1 MMETSSMLNPNRNML
16 ELFINFKYLPLSM
29 INPQLHIKI
38 KTHHSKSYKNP
49 NKSSINTNDSSLI
62 NNPHL
67 KSKNKS
73 KHPKSQLIQDSFHYT
88 PPNS

>member
-1 MMETSSMLNPNRNML
+1 MMETSSTLNLNRNML
-16 ELFINFKYLPLSM
+16 ELFINSNYLPLSM

-49 NKSSINTNDSSLI
+49 KKLNINTNDSSLI
-62 NNPHL
+62 NNPLL

-73 KHPKSQLIQDSFHYT
+73 KHPKSLLIQDSFHYT